1 MLLSITIDTTHPDAQ
16 GDARTAI
23 KLLHNTFPEPRIV
36 AVEHDIDYYKA
47 TVRVGFDGS
56 ATTPAFDVGVVGFA
70 DDTLSTT
77 PETLITPD
85 LMQGFKD
92 ASDSARQMD
101 AALGARVIPGVVPGD
116 DPKDRK
122 MLIPGTDTYV
132 PVDVNGLPWDKRIH
146 ASTQAFVADGSWRRK
161 PKVSDE
167 DFKRI
172 SDELH
177 VVITAPEA
185 PVLTVAA
192 MTAAEAFAQPAIKT
206 FASGLPVPPN
216 MSACVMPA
224 PTTFIDFMTWI
235 GGHSHAQRLTLTN
248 VSDVMA
254 ELGLVNA
261 EGRGAVA
268 LIDKR
273 PDLIRAAYARLSAL
287 LPAGEG

>member
-16 GDARTAI
+16 GDARMAI
-23 KLLHNTFPEPRIV
+23 ILLHNTFPEPRLV
-36 AVEHDIDYYKA
+36 GVEHNIDYSKA
-47 TVRVGFDGS
+47 TVRVGFDCPAIPPPPNYPQAEART
-56 ATTPAFDVGVVGFA
+56 ATPDA
-70 DDTLSTT
+70 
-77 PETLITPD
+77 LITPD

-132 PVDVNGLPWDKRIH
+132 LVDVNGLPWDKRIH

-161 PKVSDE
+161 PKVFDE

-177 VVITAPEA
+177 VVMTAPEA
-185 PVLTVAA
+185 LVPTQTAAA
-192 MTAAEAFAQPAIKT
+192 MTAAEAFAQPAPQSEGPKT
-206 FASGLPVPPN
+206 F
-216 MSACVMPA
+216 
-224 PTTFIDFMTWI
+224 IEFMTWI

-273 PDLIRAAYARLSAL
+273 PDLIPAAYARLSAL
-287 LPAGEG
+287 LPAREG

>member
-23 KLLHNTFPEPRIV
+23 ELLANTFIMQGDLRRVLGPNFQSQGAPDDVSARGV
-36 AVEHDIDYYKA
+36 AAAHAAVERDTDCFAMPLPPNYPQAKA
-47 TVRVGFDGS
+47 RT
-56 ATTPAFDVGVVGFA
+56 A
-70 DDTLSTT
+70 T

-116 DPKDRK
+116 RK

-132 PVDVNGLPWDKRIH
+132 PVDINGLPWDKRIH

-172 SDELH
+172 SDEMH
-177 VVITAPEA
+177 VVMTAPEA

-192 MTAAEAFAQPAIKT
+192 MTAAEAFAQPAPQSEGPKT
-206 FASGLPVPPN
+206 F
-216 MSACVMPA
+216 
-224 PTTFIDFMTWI
+224 IEFMTWI

-273 PDLIRAAYARLSAL
+273 PDLIPAAYARLSAL

>member
-23 KLLHNTFPEPRIV
+23 KLLAHTFKMQGDLHR
-36 AVEHDIDYYKA
+36 
-47 TVRVGFDGS
+47 FDQS
-56 ATTPAFDVGVVGFA
+56 ATARGDLTSSYAIDESAEAPAGPV
-70 DDTLSTT
+70 
-77 PETLITPD
+77 TLITSD
-85 LMQGFKD
+85 LVSGFKD

-101 AALGARVIPGVVPGD
+101 VALGARVIPGVLPGD

-122 MLIPGTDTYV
+122 MLIPGTDVYV

-161 PKVSDE
+161 PRVSDE

-172 SDELH
+172 SDEL
-177 VVITAPEA
+177 VVIMAAP
-185 PVLTVAA
+185 AA
-192 MTAAEAFAQPAIKT
+192 GAIVTQTAAEAFAQPAPQ
-206 FASGLPVPPN
+206 SEG
-216 MSACVMPA
+216 
-224 PTTFIDFMTWI
+224 PTTFIEFMTWI
-235 GGHSHAQRLTLTN
+235 GGHSHAQRLTLAN

-273 PDLIRAAYARLSAL
+273 PDLIPAAYQKLSAML
-287 LPAGEG
+287 PAMLPAGEG

>member
-23 KLLHNTFPEPRIV
+23 KLLHDTFPIYDLSGGVQKRYDDMVESLPV
-36 AVEHDIDYYKA
+36 AAV
-47 TVRVGFDGS
+47 
-56 ATTPAFDVGVVGFA
+56 TPDA
-70 DDTLSTT
+70 
-77 PETLITPD
+77 LITPD

-92 ASDSARQMD
+92 VSDSARQVV
-101 AALGARVIPGVVPGD
+101 AALGLRAVPGVIPG
-116 DPKDRK
+116 DRK

-132 PVDVNGLPWDKRIH
+132 PVDANGLPWDKRIH

-177 VVITAPEA
+177 VVLTAPEA
-185 PVLTVAA
+185 PVLAVAA

-216 MSACVMPA
+216 MSAFVMPA
-224 PTTFIDFMTWI
+224 PTTFIEFMTWI
-235 GGHSHAQRLTLTN
+235 GGHSHAQRLTLAN
-248 VSDVMA
+248 VSDAMA

-273 PDLIRAAYARLSAL
+273 PDLIPAAYARLSAM

>member
-23 KLLHNTFPEPRIV
+23 KLLQDTFDLYGVSV
-36 AVEHDIDYYKA
+36 APLEIRFDPAISAPHPVEQVA
-47 TVRVGFDGS
+47 E
-56 ATTPAFDVGVVGFA
+56 ANP
-70 DDTLSTT
+70 TT
-77 PETLITPD
+77 PEAHAHTGPVT
-85 LMQGFKD
+85 
-92 ASDSARQMD
+92 ASQTAAIVPSVNSPAR
-101 AALGARVIPGVVPGD
+101 R
-116 DPKDRK
+116 
-122 MLIPGTDTYV
+122 LIPGTDTYV
-132 PVDVNGLPWDKRIH
+132 TVDVNGLPWDKLIH

-172 SDELH
+172 SDEL
-177 VVITAPEA
+177 VVIMAAPAAGAIVTQTALEVGA
-185 PVLTVAA
+185 T
-192 MTAAEAFAQPAIKT
+192 MTAAEAFAQPAPQPE
-206 FASGLPVPPN
+206 G
-216 MSACVMPA
+216 
-224 PTTFIDFMTWI
+224 PTTFIEFMTWI

-273 PDLIRAAYARLSAL
+273 PDLIPAAYARLSAL

>member
-1 MLLSITIDTTHPDAQ
+1 MLLSITIDTAHPDAQ

-23 KLLHNTFPEPRIV
+23 QLLQDTFDFAHCTLRMEVNASEMKSAISDAIEQVAEARTATPQPPEPVIE
-36 AVEHDIDYYKA
+36 AN
-47 TVRVGFDGS
+47 
-56 ATTPAFDVGVVGFA
+56 PA
-70 DDTLSTT
+70 T
-77 PETLITPD
+77 PEAHAHTGPVTTSLTAAVTP
-85 LMQGFKD
+85 LPN
-92 ASDSARQMD
+92 SPAR
-101 AALGARVIPGVVPGD
+101 A
-116 DPKDRK
+116 
-122 MLIPGTDTYV
+122 LIPGTDTYV

-177 VVITAPEA
+177 VIMAAPAAGAIVTQTAAVP
-185 PVLTVAA
+185 
-192 MTAAEAFAQPAIKT
+192 TAAEAFAQPAPQPE
-206 FASGLPVPPN
+206 G
-216 MSACVMPA
+216 
-224 PTTFIDFMTWI
+224 PTTFIEFMTWI
-235 GGHSHAQRLTLTN
+235 GGHSHAQRLTLAN

-273 PDLIRAAYARLSAL
+273 PDLIPAAYQKLSAL
-287 LPAGEG
+287 LPAGEVQ